1 MSYRIYLV
9 EDEPNLNR
17 LLTSYLQKE
26 GWSVCAMHTGEEA
39 RQGMA
44 DQPHLWILDI
54 MLPDVDGY
62 QLIGEI
68 KKRSPQVPVIFISA
82 RDSDLDRVVGLE
94 KGSDDYLP
102 KPFLPREL
110 VIRTKK
116 LLERIYESPAERET
130 SRLVY
135 SLPPYLIDEQKR
147 AVLRE
152 GQRISLTAREFDL
165 LLSMVRRI
173 GSALSRQQILDN
185 VWGDEY
191 FGSDRIVDDMMR
203 RLRRKMPEL
212 QVETIYGYGYR
223 MVRN

>member
-39 RQGMA
+39 RQVMA

-68 KKRSPQVPVIFISA
+68 KKCSPQVPVIFISA

-135 SLPPYLIDEQKR
+135 LLPPYMIDEQKR

-165 LLSMVRRI
+165 LLFMVRRI

-203 RLRRKMPEL
+203 RLRRKMPEI